1 MAGGD
6 GKPLAF
12 CGCTNVNIYT
22 TGKLML
28 GTGGVECAGGAR
40 SQAFEMFWEGVIFKD
55 LGLDSYCLEP
65 LDKGHAI
72 SK

>member
-1 MAGGD
+1 M
-6 GKPLAF
+6 LA
-12 CGCTNVNIYT
+12 
-22 TGKLML
+22 
-28 GTGGVECAGGAR
+28 TGGVECAGGVR

-72 SK
+72 PK